1 LIAQPLNQKE
11 LDELAAFDTPTICNA
26 LELLAPERRNS
37 GFTVETLHCPVPI
50 GKPMVGYARTG
61 MIRAGERPALDGAAL
76 RQGRLDYYRYI
87 ASPVGSIAGPAGSAR
102 APGEGAL
109 PKIVVIQDL
118 DSLKGVGCFWGE
130 VNTAIHKGLGCQGL
144 VTDGGVRDLD
154 ALAPGFGILC
164 GKLTPSHAYVH
175 PVAFGTVVEVC
186 GMVVRSDD
194 LIHADRHGA
203 VVIPHAVARQVA
215 AAASLCARREAP
227 ILKAARSPE
236 FSLELLEAALAAADE
251 IH

>member
-1 LIAQPLNQKE
+1 MIAQPLNQKE

-37 GFTVETLHCPVPI
+37 GFTVETLECPVPLRR
-50 GKPMVGYARTG
+50 PMVGYARTG

-87 ASPVGSIAGPAGSAR
+87 ASPVGSAE
-102 APGEGAL
+102 GESPV

-118 DSLKGVGCFWGE
+118 DSRKGVGCFWGE
-130 VNTAIHKGLGCQGL
+130 VNSAIHKGLGCEGL

-154 ALAPGFGILC
+154 ALAPGFGVLC

-186 GMVVRSDD
+186 GMVVRSED

-215 AAASLCARREAP
+215 AAAALCARREEP

-236 FSLELLEAALAAADE
+236 FSLELLEATLAAADE

>member
-1 LIAQPLNQKE
+1 LVAQTVAQPLTQQE

-26 LELLAPERRNS
+26 LELLAPERRNT
-37 GFTVETLHCPVPI
+37 GFTVETLLCPVPDR
-50 GKPMVGYARTG
+50 KPMVGYARTG
-61 MIRAGERPALDGAAL
+61 MIRAGERPALSGAEL
-76 RQGRLDYYRYI
+76 RKGRLDYYRYV
-87 ASPVGSIAGPAGSAR
+87 ASGSA
-102 APGEGAL
+102 

-118 DSLKGVGCFWGE
+118 DSRKGVGCFWGE
-130 VNTAIHKGLGCQGL
+130 VNTAIHKGLGCEGV

-154 ALAPGFGILC
+154 ALAPGFGVLC
-164 GKLTPSHAYVH
+164 GKITPSHAYVH

-194 LIHADRHGA
+194 LLHADRHGA
-203 VVIPHAVARQVA
+203 VVIPHAVARQLA
-215 AAASLCARREAP
+215 AAAALCARREVP

-236 FSLELLEAALAAADE
+236 FSLELLEAALAASDE